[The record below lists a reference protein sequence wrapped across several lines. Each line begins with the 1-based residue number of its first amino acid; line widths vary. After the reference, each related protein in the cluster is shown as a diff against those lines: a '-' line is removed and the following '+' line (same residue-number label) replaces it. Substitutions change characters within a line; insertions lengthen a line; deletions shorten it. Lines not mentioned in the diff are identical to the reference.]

1 MQEMQTV
8 MGWKMKVP
16 PRINAQEGPNM
27 RSLANFPMQGNGSE
41 MLRVAVIKAD
51 QLEVEICATVH
62 DALLIQAP
70 LNLIDKAAL
79 DTQQAMEE
87 ASELILNGFRL
98 KTDTEVVKWPDRYFD
113 ERGAGM
119 WKKTMKLLP

>member
-1 MQEMQTV
+1 
-8 MGWKMKVP
+8 
-16 PRINAQEGPNM
+16 M

-41 MLRVAVIKAD
+41 MLRVAVINAH
-51 QLEVEICATVH
+51 QLGVEICATVH

-70 LNLIDKAAL
+70 LDNIDKATT

-87 ASELILNGFRL
+87 ASELILKGFRL
-98 KTDTEVVKWPDRYFD
+98 KTDTEVVKWTDRYFD

-119 WKKTMKLLP
+119 WRKIMKLLP

>member
-1 MQEMQTV
+1 

-27 RSLANFPMQGNGSE
+27 RSLANFPMQANGSE
-41 MLRVAVIKAD
+41 MLRVAVIKAHELD
-51 QLEVEICATVH
+51 VEICATVH

-70 LNLIDKAAL
+70 LNLIDKAAF

-87 ASELILNGFRL
+87 ASELILKGFTL
-98 KTDTEVVKWPDRYFD
+98 KTDTEFVKWPDRYFD

-119 WKKTMKLLP
+119 WSKIMKLL

>member
-1 MQEMQTV
+1 

-27 RSLANFPMQGNGSE
+27 RSLANFPMQANGSE
-41 MLRVAVIKAD
+41 MLRVAVIKAHELD
-51 QLEVEICATVH
+51 VEICATVH

-70 LNLIDKAAL
+70 LNRIDKAAL

-87 ASELILNGFRL
+87 ASGLILKGFRL
-98 KTDTEVVKWPDRYFD
+98 KTDIDIVKWPHRYFD
-113 ERGAGM
+113 ERGSRM
-119 WKKTMKLLP
+119 WEKIMKLLPQL

>member
-1 MQEMQTV
+1 
-8 MGWKMKVP
+8 
-16 PRINAQEGPNM
+16 
-27 RSLANFPMQGNGSE
+27 
-41 MLRVAVIKAD
+41 VIKAD